1 MVIWKRNEPIK
12 LIIYDNRTNKKVYE
26 SESDK
31 KYFLTEKNY
40 ECWNY
45 DLYKLKN
52 DEYLLKNLII
62 KIEKNN

>member
-45 DLYKLKN
+45 DLYKIKN